1 MATTIEKPDV
11 KSRAAAKSGQRSFVA
26 KDLLNQVV
34 IQGLA
39 VSPDGASVVYVR
51 RTVEDN
57 KYARRLWRV
66 AFKGG
71 RPEPLT
77 SPKSNATPPRFS
89 PTRPTL
95 PFLSHPSRKPPLA
108 LTPPP

>member
-11 KSRAAAKSGQRSFVA
+11 KSRAAAKSGQRSFLA
-26 KDLLNQVV
+26 KDLVNQVV

-66 AFKGG
+66 HSKA
-71 RPEPLT
+71 
-77 SPKSNATPPRFS
+77 SAHSNPPPRKPTTPPRALLPSAAPPRSS
-89 PTRPTL
+89 PTQP
-95 PFLSHPSRKPPLA
+95 PHPR
-108 LTPPP
+108 